1 MPRSCKCPGHSAR
14 ESKGDTHEQEGL
26 AISAAL
32 VALAAFAIAP
42 AVSSAAFLKETVG
55 GAPLVIPAGKK
66 VVAYN
71 ELGTSVNFNA
81 GAFTVECSETTL
93 TGTVHA
99 NHDVSGN
106 VLVTIEDVWFR
117 GSEPIETRCTDNGTP
132 AKVLVP
138 AITNEGG
145 KQHWCIKNPFGTDEF
160 LLEPWNCTE
169 AGGQEFTFVI
179 VTTGMTCAYHR
190 AASLKGTVTTG
201 DVENKPVIFKM
212 NPGRELIREVSSP
225 FICPEVVKIENFL
238 FQMYTDTALTGP
250 TYRDPASV
258 EDPIFLE

>member
-1 MPRSCKCPGHSAR
+1 MNRKTIAICVA
-14 ESKGDTHEQEGL
+14 L
-26 AISAAL
+26 A
-32 VALAAFAIAP
+32 ALAAFAVAP
-42 AVSSAAFLKETVG
+42 AVSSAAFLKETVLG
-55 GAPLVIPAGKK
+55 EPRLVEPGRK

-71 ELGTSVNFNA
+71 ELGTSVKLNG
-81 GAFTVECSETTL
+81 GAFTVECNETTL

-99 NHDVSGN
+99 NHDVNGN

-117 GSEPIETRCTDNGTP
+117 GDEPIETRCTDNGTP

-160 LLEPWNCTE
+160 RLEPWNCTE

-179 VTTGMTCAYHR
+179 VATGMTCTYHR
-190 AASLKGTVTTG
+190 AASLNGTVTTG
-201 DVENKPVIFKM
+201 DVENKPVTFKM
-212 NPGRELIREVSSP
+212 NPGQELIREVTSP
-225 FICPEVVKIENFL
+225 VACPEVFKVENFL

-258 EDPIFLE
+258 EDPIYLE

>member
-1 MPRSCKCPGHSAR
+1 MSRKIIGTC
-14 ESKGDTHEQEGL
+14 
-26 AISAAL
+26 AAL
-32 VALAAFAIAP
+32 VVLAAFAVAP

-55 GAPLVIPAGKK
+55 GAPLVIPSGAP

-71 ELGTSVNFNA
+71 EAGTSVKLNA
-81 GAFTVECSETTL
+81 GAFTIECNEVIL
-93 TGTVHA
+93 TGKVHA
-99 NHDVSGN
+99 NHDVNGN

-117 GSEPIETRCTDNGTP
+117 GDEPLETRCTDNGTP
-132 AKVLVP
+132 AKVLIP

-201 DVENKPVIFKM
+201 DIENKPVTFKM
-212 NPGRELIREVSSP
+212 NPGQELIREVTSP
-225 FICPEVVKIENFL
+225 VICPEVVKVENFL
-238 FQMYTDTALTGP
+238 FEMYTDTAPTGAI
-250 TYRDPASV
+250 YRHAGSV
-258 EDPIFLE
+258 ADPIFLE